1 MSSQSPSLPASGSSN
16 PGQASTPTTP
26 VNSSAEGK
34 PNSKSPAAR
43 SAEKPS
49 NPKVVV
55 QPVNPPM
62 SISLPVDAPQSMFT
76 ITQQKHMLETA
87 KVPAAASV
95 APIVSNR
102 DEISPFFN
110 WKSVFSK
117 PPPPPPPPKKKF

>member
-1 MSSQSPSLPASGSSN
+1 MSSQSTPLPASGSSN

-26 VNSSAEGK
+26 VNSAEGK

-62 SISLPVDAPQSMFT
+62 TMSISLPVDAPQSMFT
-76 ITQQKHMLETA
+76 ITQQKHVLETA
-87 KVPAAASV
+87 KVPAAAPV
-95 APIVSNR
+95 TPTVSLKNA
-102 DEISPFFN
+102 F
-110 WKSVFSK
+110 
-117 PPPPPPPPKKKF
+117 